1 MRLAAVTI
9 KAIKRNF
16 RYYCHHQRRMDENQ
30 TKLKRAPDSPS
41 STAAISSTEN
51 HVSKRPCR
59 QEEMT
64 DKLTTK
70 TDSIPPID
78 KKQETLKTEV
88 DPENQPKNDDQSKQ
102 QKPKNQAKK
111 PPKAKR
117 GKKNHKAD
125 QNPLTISE
133 QSLEFSIKDL
143 MGAETYESLL
153 ANQNSSNKNTQPAW
167 KDCGWEVEKGKEI
180 EVEISVLSS
189 FGDGIAISP
198 QKNWALVIPFCV
210 PGDVVRSRIFRH
222 NSTHSV
228 GDLISVMT
236 PGESRNDALIRCK
249 YFGKCSGCQYQMI
262 DYQKQLDLKRIAV
275 QKAFEH
281 FSGLDPSSIPMV
293 ELTLQSPKEYEYRT
307 KLTPHFELPRQLKN
321 QKAAPVQEEE
331 SAQDYHSGP
340 GGLAIGLAEKGRRR
354 VIDIEEC
361 PLGTKTINEKLT
373 TERARVQS
381 TIHNFKRGATLLL
394 RESLIPL
401 DPTAPSGS
409 PVDDESRICVTDHKT
424 IVREKVLDKNFE
436 QNAGSFFQN
445 NPSILGPFM
454 SYMIEEL
461 IPKKETQDDPEQDR
475 YLVDAYCGSG
485 LFSISLAQYFT
496 KTTGIELS
504 SDSLRYAKRNAE
516 LNKITNTSFIVGEA
530 EAIFKDL
537 TFPSE
542 KTTIIID
549 PPRKGCSKEFLDQ
562 LLSFRPKRI
571 IYISCNV
578 NTQAQDIKY
587 IKDLYKLGRLR
598 GLDFFPQTYHC
609 ESVALLD
616 LIE

>member
-1 MRLAAVTI
+1 MEPTEL
-9 KAIKRNF
+9 KPKRN
-16 RYYCHHQRRMDENQ
+16 
-30 TKLKRAPDSPS
+30 LSPS
-41 STAAISSTEN
+41 TTPAETHLAKRTCPQDQAQKTISA
-51 HVSKRPCR
+51 
-59 QEEMT
+59 
-64 DKLTTK
+64 
-70 TDSIPPID
+70 IPPIPD
-78 KKQETLKTEV
+78 QHEPNSTGADIQE
-88 DPENQPKNDDQSKQ
+88 
-102 QKPKNQAKK
+102 KPKNQPKK
-111 PPKAKR
+111 QTKTNKR
-117 GKKNHKAD
+117 GKKKNKAD
-125 QNPLTISE
+125 QNPATVSE

-143 MGAETYESLL
+143 LGIEIYESLL
-153 ANQNSSNKNTQPAW
+153 SNQETSSQPPW
-167 KDCGWEVEKGKEI
+167 KDSDWELEKGTEI
-180 EVEISVLSS
+180 QVEISGLSS

-198 QKNWALVIPFCV
+198 KKNWALVVPFCV
-210 PGDVVRSRIFRH
+210 PGDVIKARIFRH
-222 NSTHSV
+222 NSTHSI
-228 GDLISVMT
+228 GDLISVIK
-236 PGESRNDALIRCK
+236 PGESRNDTLIKCK

-281 FSGLDPSSIPMV
+281 FSGLDQSLIPTV
-293 ELTLQSPKEYEYRT
+293 ELTLESPKQYEYRT

-321 QKAAPVQEEE
+321 SKAAPVPEDP
-331 SAQDYHSGP
+331 AQDYHGGP

-361 PLGTKTINEKLT
+361 PLGTKTINKKLA

-381 TIHNFKRGATLLL
+381 TIHTFKRGATLLL
-394 RESLIPL
+394 RESLIPI
-401 DPTAPSGS
+401 ANAESS
-409 PVDDESRICVTDHKT
+409 PDGPIDDESRICVTDHKT

-454 SYMIEEL
+454 RYMMDEL
-461 IPKKETQDDPEQDR
+461 IPKKVGPDLEQEQ

-485 LFSISLAQYFT
+485 LFSISLAQLFT
-496 KTTGIELS
+496 KTIGIELS
-504 SDSLRYAKRNAE
+504 SDSIRYAKRNAT
-516 LNKITNTSFIVGEA
+516 LNKITNANFIVGEA

-537 TFPSE
+537 EFPPE

-549 PPRKGCSKEFLDQ
+549 PPRKGCNKEFLDQ

-587 IKDLYKLGRLR
+587 IKDHYKLLRIR

-616 LIE
+616 LID